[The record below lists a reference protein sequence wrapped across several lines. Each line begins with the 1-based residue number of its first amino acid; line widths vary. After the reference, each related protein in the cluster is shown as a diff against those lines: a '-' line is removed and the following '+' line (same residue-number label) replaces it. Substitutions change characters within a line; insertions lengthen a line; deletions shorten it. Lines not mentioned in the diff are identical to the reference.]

1 MERLFIL
8 NKYRYPGL
16 LTIFLLYLLVL
27 NNNFRG
33 DVVMPYAI
41 DLFCGAGGFSEG
53 IIQAGFDIVFSS
65 DKSPMVKETYTNRH
79 HQLGLIDGVDTHFEL
94 IDIKKLTADIIF
106 KSINNLKYGNIFQRG
121 TIDAIFGGP
130 PCQGFSRLGKRDS
143 KDPRNMLFHE
153 YLRLIRDI
161 MPKYVVMENVT
172 GILDMHML
180 DFPSV
185 IGDKIYSG
193 QNLVKNILRNELS
206 DLGYVLLDEKVL
218 NAADFGVP
226 QQRNRA
232 IFLAYRKDMS
242 PIKYPTPKK
251 NSYVTVYDALGDLYT
266 DKKYST
272 DFSKKS
278 VLGRTRATNGKT
290 LKRTTITNM
299 ELSKHDPSV
308 TERFSLYKQGENSSK
323 AIKRIKEN
331 GVDLKKI
338 APNLFLDSLYTLN
351 LESNS
356 LAIQRELSHLNLMTE
371 KFTKTKWLQFTNK
384 QLELLIYYDKYDQKN
399 FTKTIHSLAQRLDTD
414 HHKAYIFYAK
424 VHDQLNLAVSDHE
437 FSEMLKNGEID
448 DSIAKS
454 IFTKKSIRTRLD
466 ENTVSPTMVT
476 LPDDFIHPFFN
487 RVLTVREMARLQSFD
502 DSFEFLGKRTTGGS
516 KRALETPQFT
526 QVGNAVPPL
535 LARAV
540 AEEVHEAIKNN

>member
-1 MERLFIL
+1 
-8 NKYRYPGL
+8 
-16 LTIFLLYLLVL
+16 
-27 NNNFRG
+27 
-33 DVVMPYAI
+33 
-41 DLFCGAGGFSEG
+41 
-53 IIQAGFDIVFSS
+53 
-65 DKSPMVKETYTNRH
+65 
-79 HQLGLIDGVDTHFEL
+79 
-94 IDIKKLTADIIF
+94 
-106 KSINNLKYGNIFQRG
+106 
-121 TIDAIFGGP
+121 
-130 PCQGFSRLGKRDS
+130 
-143 KDPRNMLFHE
+143 
-153 YLRLIRDI
+153 

-290 LKRTTITNM
+290 LKRTAITNM

-308 TERFSLYKQGENSSK
+308 IERFSLYKQGENSSK

-384 QLELLIYYDKYDQKN
+384 QLESLIYYDKYDQKN

-540 AEEVHEAIKNN
+540 AEEVHKAIKNNQE

>member
-1 MERLFIL
+1 M
-8 NKYRYPGL
+8 
-16 LTIFLLYLLVL
+16 
-27 NNNFRG
+27 
-33 DVVMPYAI
+33 
-41 DLFCGAGGFSEG
+41 
-53 IIQAGFDIVFSS
+53 
-65 DKSPMVKETYTNRH
+65 
-79 HQLGLIDGVDTHFEL
+79 
-94 IDIKKLTADIIF
+94 
-106 KSINNLKYGNIFQRG
+106 
-121 TIDAIFGGP
+121 
-130 PCQGFSRLGKRDS
+130 
-143 KDPRNMLFHE
+143 
-153 YLRLIRDI
+153 
-161 MPKYVVMENVT
+161 
-172 GILDMHML
+172 
-180 DFPSV
+180 
-185 IGDKIYSG
+185 
-193 QNLVKNILRNELS
+193 
-206 DLGYVLLDEKVL
+206 
-218 NAADFGVP
+218 
-226 QQRNRA
+226 
-232 IFLAYRKDMS
+232 
-242 PIKYPTPKK
+242 
-251 NSYVTVYDALGDLYT
+251 
-266 DKKYST
+266 
-272 DFSKKS
+272 
-278 VLGRTRATNGKT
+278 
-290 LKRTTITNM
+290 
-299 ELSKHDPSV
+299 
-308 TERFSLYKQGENSSK
+308 
-323 AIKRIKEN
+323 
-331 GVDLKKI
+331 DLKKI

-384 QLELLIYYDKYDQKN
+384 QLESLIYYDKYDQKN

-540 AEEVHEAIKNN
+540 AEEVHKAIKNNQE